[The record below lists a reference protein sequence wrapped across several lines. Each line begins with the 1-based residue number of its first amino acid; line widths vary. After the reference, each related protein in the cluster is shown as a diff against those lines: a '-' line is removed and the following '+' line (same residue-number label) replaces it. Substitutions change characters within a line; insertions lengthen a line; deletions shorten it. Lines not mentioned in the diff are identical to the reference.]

1 MKVVVIGGGVVG
13 LCCAREI
20 SNRGGE
26 VTLVERGR
34 CGGAASLRNAGQIV
48 PSLCIPLAAPGVMKQ
63 ALSWMLKPNSPLRIR
78 PRLDPG
84 FLLWLLRFA
93 TNSSETRYRE
103 ALKSALT
110 LGSNAHRLFD
120 ELQADGVEFEMHEK
134 GIIFAALS
142 EETLREDVDMYR
154 ELEAAGYDGE
164 YELFHGEE
172 VRRLEPALSDAVVG
186 GLHIKMER
194 HVRPESLM
202 QGLVEHLEAKEVEI
216 LEGYEVYGLSR
227 ENWGGWRVLTSEG
240 ELVADRVLMTA
251 GVWSKRLLSELGVRI
266 PLEAGKGYSVTA
278 TGQGTPPVHP
288 LKLAEAQVVIAPYG
302 DGVRVSGVFELSG
315 IDLSLKP
322 GRIEAVIRAASP
334 YLRDWNPGKPRLE
347 WAGLRPATPDSL
359 PLIGPVPGLSNLYV
373 ATGHGMLGV
382 THAPAT
388 SKLIAKAI
396 LEDQIM
402 PELESFKIDRFSSPW
417 WKLPAD
423 YIRSA
428 SR

>member
-1 MKVVVIGGGVVG
+1 MRITIIGGGVVG
-13 LCCAREI
+13 LCCARELA
-20 SNRGGE
+20 RQGAD
-26 VTLVERGR
+26 VTVVERGR
-34 CGGAASLRNAGQIV
+34 CGGATSLRNAGQIV
-48 PSLCIPLAAPGVMKQ
+48 PSLCVPLAAPGVMKQ
-63 ALSWMLKPNSPLRIR
+63 ALGWMLKPTSPLRIR

-93 TNSSETRYRE
+93 TNSSEAKYTQ

-120 ELQADGVEFEMHEK
+120 ELRADGVEFEMHKK
-134 GIIFAALS
+134 GIIFATLS
-142 EETLREDVDMYR
+142 EETLREDIDMYR

-164 YELFHGEE
+164 YELFRGEE

-186 GLHIKMER
+186 GLHVKTER

-227 ENWGGWRVLTSEG
+227 ENRGGWRVLTSEG

-278 TGQGTPPVHP
+278 TGQGIPPSHP
-288 LKLAEAQVVIAPYG
+288 LKLAEAQVVVTPYG
-302 DGVRVSGVFELSG
+302 DGVRVSGAFDLSG

-322 GRIEAVIRAASP
+322 RRIEAVIRAASP
-334 YLRDWNPGKPRLE
+334 YLRDWKPGKPRLE
-347 WAGLRPATPDSL
+347 WTGLRPATPDSL
-359 PLIGPVPGLSNLYV
+359 PLIGPVPGLSNLYL

-388 SKLIAKAI
+388 AKLIAPAI
-396 LEDQIM
+396 LENRRV
-402 PELESFKIDRFSSPW
+402 PELEPFRIDRSSGPLTAGA
-417 WKLPAD
+417 K
-423 YIRSA
+423 I
-428 SR
+428 

>member
-1 MKVVVIGGGVVG
+1 MRVVVIGGGAIG

-20 SNRGGE
+20 SRQGGE
-26 VTLVERGR
+26 VTVVERGR
-34 CGGAASLRNAGQIV
+34 CGGATSLRNAGQIV
-48 PSLCIPLAAPGVMKQ
+48 PSLCVPLAAPGIMKQ
-63 ALSWMLKPNSPLRIR
+63 ALGWLLKPSSPLRIR
-78 PRLDPG
+78 PRLDSD

-93 TNSSETRYRE
+93 ANSSEKKYRE
-103 ALKSALT
+103 CLRAALALGKDT
-110 LGSNAHRLFD
+110 HHLFD
-120 ELQADGVEFEMHEK
+120 ELRADGVEFEMHEK

-186 GLHIKMER
+186 GLHIKTER

-227 ENWGGWRVLTSEG
+227 ENWSGWRVLTSEG
-240 ELVADRVLMTA
+240 EIVADRVLMTA

-266 PLEAGKGYSVTA
+266 PLEAGKGYSATA

-359 PLIGPVPGLSNLYV
+359 PLIGPVPGLSNLYL

-388 SKLIAKAI
+388 AKLIAKAI

-417 WKLPAD
+417 
-423 YIRSA
+423 
-428 SR
+428 